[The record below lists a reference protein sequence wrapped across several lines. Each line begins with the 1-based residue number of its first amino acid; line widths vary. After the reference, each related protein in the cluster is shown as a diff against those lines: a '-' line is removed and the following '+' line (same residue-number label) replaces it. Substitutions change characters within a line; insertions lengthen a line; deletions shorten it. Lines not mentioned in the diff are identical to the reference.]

1 MARKRKP
8 LPLLENITIEAVA
21 AEGKC
26 ITRVDDQVIF
36 VPFCVPGDVVDLQVV
51 KKKHKYCEAKV
62 VRFIKKS
69 DVRQEPMCE
78 HFGICGGCKWQNLP
92 YEEQIKAKQ
101 KQVEDQLTRIGKIE
115 LPEFRPI
122 MGSVKTQEYRNK
134 IEFGCSNKRWFT
146 SEELAQLPQKED
158 DTVTSLK
165 ERHAQNAIG
174 FHITGAFDKIYP
186 IKKCWLMDD
195 LCNEIRN
202 FVFEYADSHN
212 YTFYDLREQH
222 GLLRDMMIRN
232 SNTGE
237 WMLVFQFHY
246 DEEGDEQRALE
257 LMQQVADKF
266 PQISSLMYVDNQ
278 KGNDTINDLDLI
290 LFKGN
295 DHIFELMEDLK
306 FKVGPKSF
314 YQTNT
319 EQAYHLYCVAREFA
333 NLTGNELVY
342 DLYTGTG
349 TIANFVAHKA
359 KKVIGI
365 EYVPEAIEDAKVNSQ
380 VNNIENTLFY
390 AGDMKDIL
398 TNDFIAQHGRPD
410 VIITDPPRAG
420 MHPDVV
426 NVILNAAPNR
436 IVYVSCNPATQ
447 ARDLQ
452 LMDDH
457 YKVAAVQPVDMF
469 PHTPHVENVVLL
481 EKRSDAEIKQK
492 KKERKEREKAI
503 AEAKAAKEA
512 EKLALEA
519 AKAEDL
525 TAEELA
531 AKAEDLTAEELA
543 AKK

>member
-266 PQISSLMYVDNQ
+266 PQITSLMYVDNQ

-380 VNNIENTLFY
+380 VNNIDNTLFY

-525 TAEELA
+525 TAEEIA
-531 AKAEDLTAEELA
+531 AKAKDLSAEELA